1 METDLDIPN
10 LLPTQYYTDSRDV
23 LAWITNDSTKEVLKR
38 YVTSR
43 IDTIRKISNPNQW
56 YYIPTADNPADIGTR
71 PISVKNLQA
80 SDWLKGPSFLSS
92 NNPHLIPPKT
102 IQTSP
107 TYQSSATE
115 VSNYFITKHRHAT
128 EDITSGAMWDSY
140 LQSCQKENDFPNLL
154 ETSVALQ
161 RKMQKEVWPKGIE
174 SIKQLHPKRRDEI
187 LSKSPFMDPS
197 DGLIKVGGRLQR
209 SDLSFGRKHPTLIPD
224 TELGDALLGSIHAK
238 TEHQG
243 RKISSSSIREAGYFP
258 IGGRRRVDRI
268 IASCVL
274 CRTLRAPTM
283 SQKMAD
289 LPEQRL
295 FRTPPFYHCGI
306 DVFGHFNIRYGKQT
320 RASPGTQKIWVLLF
334 SCLYS
339 RAIHLEM
346 LESMDTASFKLAFN
360 RFQSLR
366 GDCAYLRSD
375 AGSNFMGARNEEH
388 NEETHVPNEVINE
401 VRSNWEQQGK
411 IWDVNPPTAS
421 HFGGVWERA
430 IGQIRHVIEGYLLP
444 QTQSLLR
451 KEEFH
456 TLLLHAARIVNS
468 TPLHEVPES
477 PNESQPIPPHHLIT
491 QLDDTCNEK
500 YSRPTN
506 YLHDDLLTYVV
517 NRWKRVEKSC

>member
-1 METDLDIPN
+1 
-10 LLPTQYYTDSRDV
+10 
-23 LAWITNDSTKEVLKR
+23 
-38 YVTSR
+38 
-43 IDTIRKISNPNQW
+43 
-56 YYIPTADNPADIGTR
+56 
-71 PISVKNLQA
+71 
-80 SDWLKGPSFLSS
+80 
-92 NNPHLIPPKT
+92 
-102 IQTSP
+102 
-107 TYQSSATE
+107 
-115 VSNYFITKHRHAT
+115 
-128 EDITSGAMWDSY
+128 MWDSY
-140 LQSCQKENDFPNLL
+140 FQSCQKGNDFPNLL

-174 SIKQLHPKRRDEI
+174 SIQQLHPKRRSEI
-187 LSKSPFMDPS
+187 LAKSPFIDPS

-224 TELGDALLGSIHAK
+224 SELGDALLGSVHAK

-258 IGGRRRVDRI
+258 IGGRRRIDRI

-388 NEETHVPNEVINE
+388 IEDTHVPNEIINE
-401 VRSNWEQQGK
+401 VRSN
-411 IWDVNPPTAS
+411 
-421 HFGGVWERA
+421 
-430 IGQIRHVIEGYLLP
+430 
-444 QTQSLLR
+444 
-451 KEEFH
+451 
-456 TLLLHAARIVNS
+456 
-468 TPLHEVPES
+468 
-477 PNESQPIPPHHLIT
+477 
-491 QLDDTCNEK
+491 
-500 YSRPTN
+500 
-506 YLHDDLLTYVV
+506 
-517 NRWKRVEKSC
+517 